1 MPRSRT
7 IITLCSLL
15 AAMTAGT
22 FILMAL
28 ETSPAGPAAGLSLIA
43 RRPSPTGLA
52 ATDVER
58 IWQTNLPIRP
68 NRWRCIVLHDS
79 VCDLS
84 GDGPAGCHFVI
95 HGGGAIEM
103 TPRWRQQA
111 DGNHIHVPGADLNAE
126 SIGICL
132 MGNLAVQP
140 PTSVQTATLT
150 GLVHVL
156 QQRFDIPADRV
167 WLHGDL
173 TGQPCPG
180 DRFAAAP
187 FRRLLLTRRR

>member
-1 MPRSRT
+1 
-7 IITLCSLL
+7 
-15 AAMTAGT
+15 MTAGT

-43 RRPSPTGLA
+43 RRPSTSHLRSGDL
-52 ATDVER
+52 ER
-58 IWQTNLPIRP
+58 IWQTNLPVQP
-68 NRWRCIVLHDS
+68 NRWRNIVLHDS

-84 GDGPAGCHFVI
+84 GEGPAGCHFVI
-95 HGGGAIEM
+95 HNADGPLDDGEIAA
-103 TPRWRQQA
+103 TARWRRQA
-111 DGNHIHVPGADLNAE
+111 DGNHIYVPGVKLNRE

-132 MGNLAVQP
+132 MGNLTVAE
-140 PTSVQTATLT
+140 PTSAQMAALM

-156 QQRFDIPADRV
+156 QQRFDIPPERV

-180 DRFAAAP
+180 DRFAATK
-187 FRRLLLTRRR
+187 FRQRLLTRRR